1 MVALTSVIVVGASA
15 RPVCTW
21 GTDILPDIATV
32 LVEISA
38 VPPAQSACHPP
49 SAVHSA
55 MRSSA
60 AYLGRHCINPI
71 GPLILH
77 LVVVCFLLF
86 CRGRPSPIITCRIAS
101 LSCHCQM
108 MLVVILFAY
117 VPQVKNNQIIGK
129 KLCLSHL
136 NLIAFGLSQ

>member
-38 VPPAQSACHPP
+38 VPPAQLACHPP

-60 AYLGRHCINPI
+60 SYLGRHCINPI

-77 LVVVCFLLF
+77 LVVVCFFALLPRETVAYHHLPH
-86 CRGRPSPIITCRIAS
+86 CVSVLP
-101 LSCHCQM
+101 LSNDACGY
-108 MLVVILFAY
+108 LVCLRA
-117 VPQVKNNQIIGK
+117 PVKNNQKICE

-136 NLIAFGLSQ
+136 NLIAFGSSQ

>member
-38 VPPAQSACHPP
+38 VPPAQSARHPP
-49 SAVHSA
+49 SAVYSA

-86 CRGRPSPIITCRIAS
+86 CCGRPSPIITWRIAS

-108 MLVVILFAY
+108 TPVVISFAC
-117 VPQVKNNQIIGK
+117 VPQSKTTRKSAKNFVCRI
-129 KLCLSHL
+129 
-136 NLIAFGLSQ
+136 